1 MNLKFLKYQD
11 SRHYLQIHYNFQI
24 YQDIDPIYHLLHL
37 YLNQLIDKQ
46 GVTRWTHDITAQD
59 LR

>member
-1 MNLKFLKYQD
+1 VVTI
-11 SRHYLQIHYNFQI
+11 SC
-24 YQDIDPIYHLLHL
+24 
-37 YLNQLIDKQ
+37 IDKQ